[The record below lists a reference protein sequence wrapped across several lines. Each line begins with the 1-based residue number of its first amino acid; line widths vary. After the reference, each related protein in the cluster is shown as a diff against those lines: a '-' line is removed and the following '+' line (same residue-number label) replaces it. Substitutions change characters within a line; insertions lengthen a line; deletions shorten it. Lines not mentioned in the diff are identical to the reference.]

1 MIQKLQSILKN
12 RAIISER
19 ISARAESNPI
29 SSARAAAAGLLEDAE
44 EAQAYFELCLVRL
57 EAYHKWLEE
66 YDAVEYEK
74 AEKALQYYRSA
85 RDWAKKFVRA
95 FDNGF

>member
-1 MIQKLQSILKN
+1 MGSREILEKVKN
-12 RAIISER
+12 GEISV
-19 ISARAESNPI
+19 
-29 SSARAAAAGLLEDAE
+29 E

-85 RDWAKKFVRA
+85 RDWAKKFVGA